1 MPAQI
6 IREATDSIR
15 PLCEQKKL
23 NLRVKLGENLPELF
37 RCDRSILSRVLT
49 NLLGNA
55 VKFTEKGEI
64 EVWARMRSATLVI
77 SVRDTGAGI
86 PVSKQKEIFEP
97 FRQLE
102 NSETRRHGGTGLGLA
117 ISRKMLAILHG
128 EIEVESEPGKGA
140 KFTIHIPASTAPVRP
155 ATRTPRAEKSRLGS
169 EAKSKSDDGKAGAR
183 KRSKLSLRFPISK
196 RPKSP
201 RILVIEDDENTRYAM
216 QFILENAGYQ
226 VEFAEAGEKALLAAQ
241 HQRPDLILMDIMM
254 PNMDG
259 YQVARMLKAQK
270 QLAHIP
276 VVALTARAMKGD
288 REKALAAGCNDYLT
302 KPFES
307 KDILGMLEKWLGNV
321 K

>member
-1 MPAQI
+1 MNF
-6 IREATDSIR
+6 
-15 PLCEQKKL
+15 PL
-23 NLRVKLGENLPELF
+23 
-37 RCDRSILSRVLT
+37 
-49 NLLGNA
+49 
-55 VKFTEKGEI
+55 
-64 EVWARMRSATLVI
+64 
-77 SVRDTGAGI
+77 
-86 PVSKQKEIFEP
+86 
-97 FRQLE
+97 
-102 NSETRRHGGTGLGLA
+102 GT
-117 ISRKMLAILHG
+117 
-128 EIEVESEPGKGA
+128 
-140 KFTIHIPASTAPVRP
+140 
-155 ATRTPRAEKSRLGS
+155 
-169 EAKSKSDDGKAGAR
+169 
-183 KRSKLSLRFPISK
+183 
-196 RPKSP
+196 RPKTP
-201 RILVIEDDENTRYAM
+201 RILVIEDDANTRYAM

-307 KDILGMLEKWLGNV
+307 KDILSMLEKWLGNG

>member
-1 MPAQI
+1 LA
-6 IREATDSIR
+6 
-15 PLCEQKKL
+15 
-23 NLRVKLGENLPELF
+23 LRVRLGENLPEFF
-37 RCDRSILSRVLT
+37 RCDRSILTRVLT

-55 VKFTEKGEI
+55 IKFTEKGEI
-64 EVWARMRSATLVI
+64 EVWARLRGSTLVI
-77 SVRDTGAGI
+77 SVRDTGIGI
-86 PVSKQKEIFEP
+86 PVSRQKEIFEP

-117 ISRKMLAILHG
+117 ISKRMLGILNG
-128 EIEVESEPGKGA
+128 DIEVESEAGKGA
-140 KFTIHIPASTAPVRP
+140 KFTIQIPASTAPARP
-155 ATRTPRAEKSRLGS
+155 VARANRSDKIRASGESR
-169 EAKSKSDDGKAGAR
+169 SKSDGGKAVTT
-183 KRSKLSLRFPISK
+183 KRDKLTLRFPLGQ
-196 RPKSP
+196 RTKSP

-241 HQRPDLILMDIMM
+241 RQRPDLILMDIMM

-288 REKALAAGCNDYLT
+288 REKALDAGCNDYLT

-307 KDILGMLEKWLGNV
+307 KDILRMLEKWLGNGT
-321 K
+321 